1 MPNAASVQKFDVIVA
16 HPLTGLCLTWLI
28 KPTGRGLAGVLAAA
42 GFSSYAPRREPDR
55 MMSVVSPLA
64 SRLSVPAGLGR
75 AVALS
80 SLLVLAAIPVAQAQ
94 QTPPAPGAIS
104 PAPGTNSPAPGT
116 NPAAPGATSSIDPG
130 TAQPPPV
137 ARKETAAAYMKRVGN
152 ELLAASRS
160 GSMAQFAMVLN
171 SNADVPS
178 IGLSALGDYARSL
191 PKTDR
196 PIYYN
201 GMINFIARY
210 ASKEAPKYPV
220 ARFIVTA
227 QSKEDARGTY
237 VDSRITLA
245 SGDGYD
251 VRWLIVKR
259 GDAYKVRDAQVVG
272 FWMTSFLD
280 NLFQSFISD
289 NGGNPRALV
298 VALNR

>member
-1 MPNAASVQKFDVIVA
+1 MPDATPVQKFDVISGQ
-16 HPLTGLCLTWLI
+16 PLTQRGLAWLI
-28 KPTGRGLAGVLAAA
+28 KPKRLGPPGVFAVAVD
-42 GFSSYAPRREPDR
+42 SSYPKREPDR
-55 MMSVVSPLA
+55 MTTPVTFMRALTLSGAALLTMCAAASAQAPAAAPAQAPAVSAQAPAVSVQAPAVSVQAPA
-64 SRLSVPAGLGR
+64 VKAAPSVAADAAPVVRRETPAGF
-75 AVALS
+75 
-80 SLLVLAAIPVAQAQ
+80 
-94 QTPPAPGAIS
+94 
-104 PAPGTNSPAPGT
+104 
-116 NPAAPGATSSIDPG
+116 
-130 TAQPPPV
+130 
-137 ARKETAAAYMKRVGN
+137 MKRVGN

-160 GSMAQFAMVLN
+160 GSSAQFAMVLN
-171 SNADVPS
+171 SNADIPS
-178 IGLSALGDYARSL
+178 IGISALGEYARSL
-191 PKTDR
+191 PKNDR

-227 QSKEDARGTY
+227 QSKDDARGTY

-251 VRWLIVKR
+251 VRWLVVKR
-259 GDAYKVRDAQVVG
+259 GTTYKVRDAQVIG

-289 NGGNPRALV
+289 NGGNPKALV

>member
-1 MPNAASVQKFDVIVA
+1 MTTPVTFMRALTLSGAALLTMCAAASAQA
-16 HPLTGLCLTWLI
+16 P
-28 KPTGRGLAGVLAAA
+28 AAA
-42 GFSSYAPRREPDR
+42 PAQAPAVSAQAPAVSVQAPAVSVQAPAVKAAPSVAADAAPVVRRET
-55 MMSVVSPLA
+55 
-64 SRLSVPAGLGR
+64 PAGF
-75 AVALS
+75 
-80 SLLVLAAIPVAQAQ
+80 
-94 QTPPAPGAIS
+94 
-104 PAPGTNSPAPGT
+104 
-116 NPAAPGATSSIDPG
+116 
-130 TAQPPPV
+130 
-137 ARKETAAAYMKRVGN
+137 MKRVGN

-160 GSMAQFAMVLN
+160 GSSTQFAMVLN
-171 SNADVPS
+171 SNADIPS
-178 IGLSALGDYARSL
+178 IGISALGEYARSL
-191 PKTDR
+191 PKNDR

-227 QSKEDARGTY
+227 QSKDDARGTY

-251 VRWLIVKR
+251 VRWLVVKR
-259 GDAYKVRDAQVVG
+259 GTTYKVRDAQVIG

-289 NGGNPRALV
+289 NGGNPKALV

>member
-1 MPNAASVQKFDVIVA
+1 MQFPVTSI
-16 HPLTGLCLTWLI
+16 
-28 KPTGRGLAGVLAAA
+28 
-42 GFSSYAPRREPDR
+42 APRR
-55 MMSVVSPLA
+55 
-64 SRLSVPAGLGR
+64 
-75 AVALS
+75 
-80 SLLVLAAIPVAQAQ
+80 SLLSALFLACATLIAVPHSAYAQAPAAA
-94 QTPPAPGAIS
+94 TPPAVAAK
-104 PAPGTNSPAPGT
+104 PATP
-116 NPAAPGATSSIDPG
+116 PAASKEA
-130 TAQPPPV
+130 PV
-137 ARKETAAAYMKRVGN
+137 RRETPAGFMKRVGN

-160 GSMAQFAMVLN
+160 GSVGQFAMVLN

-178 IGLSALGDYARSL
+178 IGISALGEYARSL

-259 GDAYKVRDAQVVG
+259 GNTYKVRDAQVIG

-289 NGGNPRALV
+289 NGGNPKALV

>member
-1 MPNAASVQKFDVIVA
+1 MPDATAAQKIDPILA
-16 HPLTGLCLTWLI
+16 QPLTESCLTWLI
-28 KPTGRGLAGVLAAA
+28 QVPGRASARGFAA
-42 GFSSYAPRREPDR
+42 GRERWHALRREPESMQFPVTTIAPRRSLVRAMALACAAIVALP
-55 MMSVVSPLA
+55 VVAMAQAAPPAAQAAPPAAQAAAPTAQAAPPAAAEAAPVVRKES
-64 SRLSVPAGLGR
+64 PAGF
-75 AVALS
+75 
-80 SLLVLAAIPVAQAQ
+80 
-94 QTPPAPGAIS
+94 
-104 PAPGTNSPAPGT
+104 
-116 NPAAPGATSSIDPG
+116 
-130 TAQPPPV
+130 
-137 ARKETAAAYMKRVGN
+137 MKRVGN

-160 GSMAQFAMVLN
+160 GSVGQFAMVLN

-178 IGLSALGDYARSL
+178 IGISALGEYARSL

-259 GDAYKVRDAQVVG
+259 GNTYKVRDAQVIG

-289 NGGNPRALV
+289 NGGNPKALV